1 MVWFNVLLSAAGIGI
16 VVIGVIAL
24 AISIMSNRDG

>member
-1 MVWFNVLLSAAGIGI
+1 MVWFNVLLSVAGIGI